1 MTFIKNIAIVGGSGQ
16 MGTPLVKALVESKRF
31 NLTAITRSESDSTFP
46 PTVNVLR
53 GDYDS
58 EDFLQSSF
66 SNQEVLIIILATT
79 APKDL
84 QPRLIRAATAVAV
97 SYILPTEFGP
107 DTANSALAQAVPF
120 LFPKK
125 SLRDQI
131 KASQSSSLI
140 AVVNGLWFDFSLAG
154 GFFGI
159 NIKERTARLYDDGQ
173 TLFSTTTLAQVARGV
188 TKLFELPSSELEKF
202 KNHFVYVSSFAVSQT
217 QILRSVQKATGTSN
231 EDWKISSVPVDE
243 AIEMGLA
250 EFQNGNFKGLLDV
263 LYGNNSKPGMG
274 GNFEHKLNN
283 ELLGLESEDLD
294 IVVNKIVDCI
304 ENKM

>member
-140 AVVNGLWFDFSLAG
+140 AVVNGLWFDFLTNFRAW
-154 GFFGI
+154 
-159 NIKERTARLYDDGQ
+159 Q

-294 IVVNKIVDCI
+294 IVTNEK
-304 ENKM
+304 